1 MGLFNNLF
9 GRKSVSKSKSTEH
22 TAQTLNNGFVNMNG
36 IGTGPKK
43 SPDFGGRGFGGKG
56 FGGPFF

>member
-9 GRKSVSKSKSTEH
+9 GRKNKSQNKTTEQA
-22 TAQTLNNGFVNMNG
+22 TQTPNNGYVNMNG
-36 IGTGPKK
+36 IGSGPKQ